1 MDAQTFMVLIV
12 LRFSNMLVHLV
23 GTGVRCGSR
32 FGLLIVLQLCYVAAY
47 EFAIDKIDGA
57 YHGIQARRFN
67 RIDK

>member
-1 MDAQTFMVLIV
+1 
-12 LRFSNMLVHLV
+12 MLVHLV